1 MLRGFRDAASPPP
14 FRQTSNGSKPIMSKS
29 IRFLVAVGAIALL
42 GLSQATPTHAQN
54 VSTTGSIRGRITDSN
69 SRQAI
74 ADVLVTARNVETG
87 FERVSRTSD
96 NGSYALRLLPPGT
109 YDVTTRI
116 IGYQPS
122 MAPSVAVILGS
133 SSLRNFSLTTAAVA
147 LEALTV
153 TALPI
158 PIDVNDGGVAQL
170 VGTAK
175 LEELPSLGR
184 DFVDFLN
191 LSGLVAPDPGRT
203 TGGQFA
209 IGGQRAS
216 QTSIQIDGVDA
227 NNSFFG
233 ENRGGS
239 RIPFVF
245 SLESIREL
253 QIITNGFDV
262 EYGSYSG
269 GIVNVVTRG
278 GTNEIEGSLYAN
290 FRDDKLTASPF
301 IADASNPE
309 ITTDY
314 QVQQFAG
321 RLSGPIIRDKA
332 FFLVSVDAQ
341 RRREPQLPISQSRFA
356 PGGAEADSLVFNDI
370 GRYFDILE
378 NKYGVAN
385 NQRGYN
391 PFSTKADA
399 ITIFGRVD
407 WTLNPNHRLTLRHN
421 FSTFNNDNEWNGNFD
436 FAYGISR
443 AEKLESHSN
452 SFVGELNSVLGD
464 NTFNVLRTQVSFET
478 RPRQGRDLRPALTV
492 NLPSNQRIRYGGSFA
507 AFNNNLEETKFQ
519 LIDNLTK
526 VFGNHTV
533 KVGGNFLY
541 THILNQFMNPG
552 TKNQGA
558 GEFVFNSVDDF
569 DNFRPATFFRPI
581 QQGGGIPRSTFNV
594 IDWSVYAQDEWQVT
608 PKLTATLGLRYG
620 QQAFRDSPTPVVDV
634 ERAFGFKTGFA
645 PTDADNISP
654 RLGLAY
660 DLRGD
665 GRSVV
670 RAGVGYFYGRVPA
683 VLGGNVL
690 QTELPLQ
697 EVDCTGSAADG
708 DPDAPPSPSGFRD
721 WAVNGDDS
729 PITCASQAAGGVPTY
744 TLWNQGFEL
753 PETIKANVGY
763 ETALGDRT
771 RVSLDVLFSQS
782 TNLYT
787 VRNLNLRG
795 IQFQLPGEGNR
806 RVFTP
811 ASQFD
816 PTGGNSTGAR
826 RNLAFSDVFVNF
838 NDGRSRSYIVN
849 IEADHRLNRNVNF
862 SASYTYT
869 KAWDNSPYSCC
880 TASGGYRG
888 PSTGAFGPNEI
899 GGFGDSG
906 NAWGRSN
913 FARTNTFIATVQ
925 ARLPLDFQ
933 IGAIWRSQSGRPW
946 TVQGGDDLNGDG
958 LEFNDRPF
966 IFAPADLPLASEG
979 GTTPAELAAEQEE
992 RGLYAQLLSENS
1004 CLGDFVG
1011 KIVDR
1016 NTCRFPWTHNLDARI
1031 TKGFNLPGGKR
1042 AEIQVDFFNV
1052 LNGLG
1057 RLLCDESAKDFDP
1070 TSGVCGLGRVTGVFA
1085 ANREVIDAKTFDR
1098 TNNRILYSVNPR
1110 FGQEDLLGS
1119 NLVLQFQAQIA
1130 VRYIF

>member
-1 MLRGFRDAASPPP
+1 MQLKFRGSRYAASLSPV
-14 FRQTSNGSKPIMSKS
+14 RRTSNGNKPIMSKS

-42 GLSQATPTHAQN
+42 GSIEATPTHAQN
-54 VSTTGSIRGRITDSN
+54 VSTTGNVRGRITDSN
-69 SRQAI
+69 SGQAI

-96 NGSYALRLLPPGT
+96 DGLYVLRLLPPGT

-116 IGYQPS
+116 IGYRPS
-122 MAPSVAVILGS
+122 MAASVAVTLGS
-133 SSLRNFSLTTAAVA
+133 SSPTNFSLTTAAVA

-158 PIDVNDGGVAQL
+158 SIDVNDGGMTQL
-170 VGTAK
+170 VGTAE
-175 LEELPSLGR
+175 LEQLPSLGR
-184 DFVDFLN
+184 DFVDFVN

-301 IADASNPE
+301 IEDASDPE
-309 ITTDY
+309 ITTNY
-314 QVQQFAG
+314 EVQQFAG

-356 PGGAEADSLVFNDI
+356 PGGAEEDSLVFNDI
-370 GRYFDILE
+370 ERYFDILE
-378 NKYGVAN
+378 NKYGVTN
-385 NQRGYN
+385 NPRGGYN
-391 PFSTKADA
+391 PFSTKSDA

-407 WTLNPNHRLTLRHN
+407 WTLNANHRLTLRHN

-464 NTFNVLRTQVSFET
+464 NTFNVLRTQISHET
-478 RPRQGRDLRPALTV
+478 RPRQGKDLRPALTV
-492 NLPSNQRIRYGGSFA
+492 NLPSSQRIRYGGSFA
-507 AFNNNLEETKFQ
+507 SFNNNLEETKFQ

-526 VFGNHTV
+526 VYGNHTV
-533 KVGGNFLY
+533 KVGGNFLF

-552 TKNQGA
+552 TQNQGA

-581 QQGGGIPRSTFNV
+581 QQGGGIPRSTFDV
-594 IDWSVYAQDEWQVT
+594 IDWAVYAQDEWQVT
-608 PKLTATLGLRYG
+608 RKLTATLGLRYG
-620 QQAFRDSPTPVVDV
+620 QQAFRDSPTPVIDV

-645 PTDADNISP
+645 PTDNDNISP

-690 QTELPLQ
+690 QTERPLQ
-697 EVDCTGSAADG
+697 EVICNGSAADG
-708 DPDAPPSPSGFRD
+708 DPDAPPPVDGFGG
-721 WAVNGDDS
+721 WAVNGDNS

-744 TLWNQGFEL
+744 TLWVDDFEL

-771 RVSLDVLFSQS
+771 RVSVDLLFSQS

-787 VRNLNLRG
+787 VRNLNLRDM
-795 IQFQLPGEGNR
+795 QFTISGESNR

-811 ASQFD
+811 ESQFN
-816 PTGGNSTGAR
+816 PTGGNETGAR

-838 NDGRSRSYIVN
+838 NDGRARSYIVN
-849 IEADHRLNRNVNF
+849 IEADHRLSRNVNF
-862 SASYTYT
+862 TASYTYT

-880 TASGGYRG
+880 TASGGYDD
-888 PSTGAFGPNEI
+888 PSLGAFGPNEI
-899 GGFGDSG
+899 GGFGDSDHS
-906 NAWGRSN
+906 WGRSD

-946 TVQGGDDLNGDG
+946 SVQGGDDLNGDG

-966 IFAPADLPLASEG
+966 IFAAADLPLESA
-979 GTTPAELAAEQEE
+979 GTPEEQVE
-992 RGLYAQLLSENS
+992 RDLYAQLLSENS

-1011 KIVDR
+1011 GIVDR
-1016 NTCRFPWTHNLDARI
+1016 NTCRFPWTHNLDARV

-1057 RLLCDESAKDFDP
+1057 RLLCDEKAEDFDP

-1085 ANREVIDAKTFDR
+1085 ANREVINAESFDR
-1098 TNNRILYSVNPR
+1098 ANNRLLYSVNSR

-1119 NLVLQFQAQIA
+1119 NLILQFQAQLA
-1130 VRYIF
+1130 FRYIF